1 MVGVW
6 HFLFDGQYLTY
17 LTVDVLQFLQ
27 LMFDIFDIK
36 YEGYIKASFLLNIFW
51 KREKMKKVWKN
62 FESKK
67 TKRKIERREKK
78 SLVVFA
84 DATLL
89 KDVEPLQAGLVSS
102 FGKSRQT

>member
-1 MVGVW
+1 M
-6 HFLFDGQYLTY
+6 TY

-27 LMFDIFDIK
+27 LMFYIFDIK
-36 YEGYIKASFLLNIFW
+36 YEGYIKVSFLLNMCW
-51 KREKMKKVWKN
+51 KQDKVKN
-62 FESKK
+62 VWNYLESKK

>member
-1 MVGVW
+1 
-6 HFLFDGQYLTY
+6 
-17 LTVDVLQFLQ
+17 
-27 LMFDIFDIK
+27 MFDIFDIK
-36 YEGYIKASFLLNIFW
+36 YEGYIKASFLLNMCW
-51 KREKMKKVWKN
+51 KQDKVKN
-62 FESKK
+62 VWNYLESKK

-89 KDVEPLQAGLVSS
+89 IDVEPLQAGLVSS

>member
-1 MVGVW
+1 MP
-6 HFLFDGQYLTY
+6 
-17 LTVDVLQFLQ
+17 VDVLQFLQ

>member
-1 MVGVW
+1 MKGVSAGPP
-6 HFLFDGQYLTY
+6 FFKYLLETGKGEKC
-17 LTVDVLQFLQ
+17 LEQFGKQ
-27 LMFDIFDIK
+27 
-36 YEGYIKASFLLNIFW
+36 
-51 KREKMKKVWKN
+51 
-62 FESKK
+62 KK